1 MFASLILP
9 VLIQVGP
16 NPSAPATLGV
26 PEELTELRRRQRA
39 EQMPLETADAGRLE
53 RCLAR
58 ADQDSTA
65 VILET
70 GSTLT
75 LAAGLERAE
84 ALHCRGYAQAVLG
97 QWQEAAQSFTSAR
110 DAATVPATQY
120 RARLGAIAGNAFLN
134 AGEPLLALDPL
145 DSAQKDAALAGFP
158 ALGGEVALD
167 RARALVALG
176 ETAKASEALAEARR
190 LVPLSPRA
198 WLLSATLARRM
209 EKLPEATDFIAQAKT
224 LDPTNPEIL
233 LEAGLIAV
241 LSGDDAAARAQWEA
255 VLASPVPGPQAAIA
269 RDYLDQL
276 GQ

>member
-1 MFASLILP
+1 MLTSFILP
-9 VLIQVGP
+9 VLMQVGP
-16 NPSAPATLGV
+16 NPSAPTTLAI

-39 EQMPLETADAGRLE
+39 EQSPPEAASDGKLE

-75 LAAGLERAE
+75 LASGLERAE
-84 ALHCRGYAQAVLG
+84 ALHCRGYAEAVLG
-97 QWQEAAQSFTSAR
+97 QWQEAAQSFASAR

-120 RARLGAIAGNAFLN
+120 RARLGAMAGNAYLN
-134 AGEPLLALDPL
+134 AGEPAFALDAL
-145 DSAQKDAALAGFP
+145 DIAQRDAALAGFP

-176 ETAKASEALAEARR
+176 ETAKASDALTEARR
-190 LVPLSPRA
+190 LIPLSPRA
-198 WLLSATLARRM
+198 WLLSATLARRL
-209 EKLPEATDFIAQAKT
+209 EALPEATDFIAQAKT

-241 LSGDDAAARAQWEA
+241 LSGDDAAARTHWEA
-255 VLASPVPGPQAAIA
+255 LLASPVPGPQAAIA